1 NSLLIYEAFLFP
13 PILCSNL
20 LIRLLFSL
28 VTEKDTLPFLYQRT
42 FFSDLVISPFPHFF
56 PLNHKKC
63 KIFLIFFLPGVAQ
76 QREV

>member
-42 FFSDLVISPFPHFF
+42 FFSDL
-56 PLNHKKC
+56 KKSRVSS
-63 KIFLIFFLPGVAQ
+63 FYDPTMT
-76 QREV
+76 QRLTKTV

>member
-42 FFSDLVISPFPHFF
+42 FFSDLDIEAFSVERSEAE
-56 PLNHKKC
+56 LTADKMWQKAA
-63 KIFLIFFLPGVAQ
+63 GYG
-76 QREV
+76 